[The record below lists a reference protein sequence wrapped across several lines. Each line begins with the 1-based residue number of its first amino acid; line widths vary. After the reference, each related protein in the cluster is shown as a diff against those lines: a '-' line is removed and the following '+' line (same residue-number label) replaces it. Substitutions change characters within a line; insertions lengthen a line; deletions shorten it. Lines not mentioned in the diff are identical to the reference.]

1 MQHLLFFAFTF
12 VFSYL
17 INGLF
22 VKFSGTLGTKNSK
35 DGGAIV
41 RWGSTSKPAFGGISF
56 YIVFLVSFA
65 LYTSFFFTE
74 QDVIRSFFGVL
85 IATSLGFLIG
95 LADDAYNTRPVLKFF
110 GQVACGVILVFT
122 GNCINIFGQ
131 ELELLNQVLTVFW
144 VVGMMN
150 SINMLDNMD
159 GITTVVSIGVIIGAL
174 LILAFNGAYNHFYF
188 WILSGVLASL
198 LGFLRFNWH
207 PSKMYMGDTGSQFL
221 GVFLAA
227 IGIYFFWNYQEFL
240 ISLPKPHG
248 EIAILPIDGDISNKW
263 FSKVMLPI
271 LIFLPS
277 IVDTTIVVI
286 NRLSKKQ
293 SPFVGGKDHTTHH
306 MSYMGLKDDKVAIVF
321 IAFSLFSVALALF
334 VNNYLEKWTGAA
346 KLATLLYCLIA
357 FVILFWITKIK
368 KEKKTR

>member
-1 MQHLLFFAFTF
+1 MQHFLFFAFTF

-22 VKFSGTLGTKNSK
+22 VKFSGTLGTKNAK
-35 DGGAIV
+35 NGAII

-65 LYTSFFFTE
+65 LYTSFFSE
-74 QDVIRSFFGVL
+74 EVVESSFFGVL

-122 GNCINIFGQ
+122 GNCINIF
-131 ELELLNQVLTVFW
+131 ELEILNQLLTVFW
-144 VVGMMN
+144 VVGIMN

-159 GITTVVSIGVIIGAL
+159 AITTLVSIGVIVGAL
-174 LILAFNGAYNHFYF
+174 FILVFEGKYDHFYF
-188 WILSGVLASL
+188 WLLLGVLASL
-198 LGFLRFNWH
+198 LGFLRYNWH

-227 IGIYFFWNYQEFL
+227 IGILFFWNNF
-240 ISLPKPHG
+240 
-248 EIAILPIDGDISNKW
+248 SNNSEDK
-263 FSKVMLPI
+263 FASVMLPL

-277 IVDTTIVVI
+277 IIDTTVVII
-286 NRLSKKQ
+286 NRLAKKQ
-293 SPFVGGKDHTTHH
+293 SPFIGGKDHTTHH
-306 MSYMGLKDDKVAIVF
+306 LSYLGLKDDKVAIVF
-321 IAFSLFSVALALF
+321 VIFSLFSVAIALLI
-334 VNNYLEKWTGAA
+334 NNYLKEWTGIA
-346 KLATLLYCLIA
+346 KLATLLYC
-357 FVILFWITKIK
+357 VIVFAVLFWVTKIK
-368 KEKKTR
+368 KDQEAN

>member
-1 MQHLLFFAFTF
+1 MQQLLFFAFTF

-22 VKFSGTLGTKNSK
+22 VKFSGTLGTKNSR
-35 DGGAIV
+35 DGGAII

-65 LYTSFFFTE
+65 LYTSFFAE
-74 QDVIRSFFGVL
+74 EAVVQSFFGVL

-95 LADDAYNTRPVLKFF
+95 LADDAYNTRPVLKFL
-110 GQVACGVILVFT
+110 GQVACGLILVFT
-122 GNCINIFGQ
+122 GNCISIFDN
-131 ELELLNQVLTVFW
+131 ELLNQALTVFW
-144 VVGMMN
+144 VIGMMN

-159 GITTVVSIGVIIGAL
+159 AITTVVSIGVIVGAL
-174 LILAFNGAYNHFYF
+174 LILAFEEQYNHFYF
-188 WILSGVLASL
+188 WLLIGVLASL

-227 IGIYFFWNYQEFL
+227 IGVQFFWNDY
-240 ISLPKPHG
+240 SNTS
-248 EIAILPIDGDISNKW
+248 DGW
-263 FSKVMLPI
+263 FSSLMLP
-271 LIFLPS
+271 LLMFLPS

-286 NRLSKKQ
+286 NRLARKQ
-293 SPFVGGKDHTTHH
+293 SPFIGGKDHTTHH
-306 MSYMGLKDDKVAIVF
+306 LSYMGLKDDKVAVVF
-321 IAFSLFSVALALF
+321 CLFSLFSVAIALL
-334 VNNYLEKWTGAA
+334 VNNYLKEWTVIA
-346 KLATLLYCLIA
+346 KLGTLLYCLCV

-368 KEKKTR
+368 RDKETR

>member
-1 MQHLLFFAFTF
+1 MQHILFFAFTF

-35 DGGAIV
+35 GAGAII

-65 LYTSFFFTE
+65 LYTSFTPNPE
-74 QDVIRSFFGVL
+74 TLNPEAPDQLFFGVL

-95 LADDAYNTRPVLKFF
+95 LADDAYNTRPVLKFL

-122 GNCINIFGQ
+122 DNCINVFDND
-131 ELELLNQVLTVFW
+131 LLNQVLTVFW
-144 VVGMMN
+144 VVGIMN

-159 GITTVVSIGVIIGAL
+159 GITTLVSIGVIIGAL
-174 LILAFNGAYNHFYF
+174 LILVFAGKYTDFYF
-188 WILSGVLASL
+188 WILLGVLASL
-198 LGFLRFNWH
+198 FGFLRFNWY

-227 IGIYFFWNYQEFL
+227 IGIHFFWNDF
-240 ISLPKPHG
+240 SDTSG
-248 EIAILPIDGDISNKW
+248 GW
-263 FSKVMLPI
+263 FSSVMLP
-271 LIFLPS
+271 LLMFLPS
-277 IVDTTIVVI
+277 IIDTTIVVI
-286 NRLSKKQ
+286 NRVSKKQ
-293 SPFVGGKDHTTHH
+293 SPFIGGKDHTTHH

-321 IAFSLFSVALALF
+321 ILFSLFSVAIALL
-334 VNNYLEKWTGAA
+334 VNNYLKEWTGAA
-346 KLATLLYCLIA
+346 KLATLLYCLIT
-357 FVILFWITKIK
+357 FVVLFWITKVK
-368 KEKKTR
+368 KDK

>member
-1 MQHLLFFAFTF
+1 MQHLLFFVFTF

-22 VKFSGTLGTKNSK
+22 VKFSGTLGSKNSK
-35 DGGAIV
+35 GGAAVI

-65 LYTSFFFTE
+65 LYTSFFAEET
-74 QDVIRSFFGVL
+74 VIQSFFGVL

-95 LADDAYNTRPVLKFF
+95 LADDAYNTRPVLKFL
-110 GQVACGVILVFT
+110 GQVACGLILVFT
-122 GNCINIFGQ
+122 DNCINIFDN
-131 ELELLNQVLTVFW
+131 ELLNQALTVFW

-159 GITTVVSIGVIIGAL
+159 AITTVVSAGVLLGAL
-174 LILAFNGAYNHFYF
+174 LILAFEGAYNHFYF
-188 WILSGVLASL
+188 WLLSGVLASL

-221 GVFLAA
+221 GVLLAA
-227 IGIYFFWNYQEFL
+227 IGIYFFWNDFSNTSDGWL
-240 ISLPKPHG
+240 SSTLLP
-248 EIAILPIDGDISNKW
+248 LL
-263 FSKVMLPI
+263 M
-271 LIFLPS
+271 FLPS

-306 MSYMGLKDDKVAIVF
+306 ISYIGLKDDKVAIIF
-321 IAFSLFSVALALF
+321 IIFSLFSMAVALF
-334 VNNYLEKWTGAA
+334 INNYLKEWTGAA
-346 KLATLLYCLIA
+346 KLATLLYC
-357 FVILFWITKIK
+357 FVVFVVLFWITKLK
-368 KEKKTR
+368 KENR

>member
-1 MQHLLFFAFTF
+1 MQHLLFFGFTF

-35 DGGAIV
+35 GGGAVI
-41 RWGSTSKPAFGGISF
+41 RWGATSKPAFGGISF

-65 LYTSFFFTE
+65 LYTSFFAE
-74 QDVIRSFFGVL
+74 EAVIQSFFGVL

-122 GNCINIFGQ
+122 DNCINIFDI
-131 ELELLNQVLTVFW
+131 EFLNQALTVLW

-159 GITTVVSIGVIIGAL
+159 AITTVVSIGVIIGAL
-174 LILAFNGAYNHFYF
+174 LILAFEGAYNHFYF
-188 WILSGVLASL
+188 WLLTGVLASL
-198 LGFLRFNWH
+198 LGFIRFNWH

-227 IGIYFFWNYQEFL
+227 IGIYFFWNDF
-240 ISLPKPHG
+240 SNTSDG
-248 EIAILPIDGDISNKW
+248 WFASSILPLL
-263 FSKVMLPI
+263 M
-271 LIFLPS
+271 FLPS
-277 IVDTTIVVI
+277 IVDTIIVVI
-286 NRLSKKQ
+286 NRLTKKQ
-293 SPFVGGKDHTTHH
+293 SPFIGGKDHTTHH

-321 IAFSLFSVALALF
+321 FLFSLFSVAVALL
-334 VNNYLEKWTGAA
+334 VNNYLKEWTGAA
-346 KLATLLYCLIA
+346 KIATLLYCLA
-357 FVILFWITKIK
+357 VFVVLFWITKV
-368 KEKKTR
+368 KEEKETR